1 MVGTYIRVRSLSVR
15 ETAMPYRDHET
26 FELEKSALVLIDVQR
41 GFDDDR
47 WGERNNPD
55 AERHVG
61 ELLSAYRAAGL
72 PVVHVRHNSAEPGSP
87 LRSDRSGYAFK
98 PEGEPADDEPVVTK
112 RVNSAFIGT
121 DLETRLRRAGV
132 ERPVLV
138 GFTTDHCVS
147 TTARM
152 AENLG
157 FEPYVVDDATVTFD
171 RELDGT
177 RYAAEQNHRLALAQL
192 SGEFAT
198 VVETATVLAAL
209 ERRQ

>member
-1 MVGTYIRVRSLSVR
+1 
-15 ETAMPYRDHET
+15 MPYRDHET

-72 PVVHVRHNSAEPGSP
+72 PVVHVRHDSAEPGSP